1 MADGLNQVVLV
12 GNLGAD
18 PELKMTGSGR
28 AVLNMRLATS
38 KSYLDANKV
47 RQERTEWHSVKVWGP
62 RAEGLGRFL
71 SKGDRLT
78 IVGEIRYTQW
88 EGDDGTKRYG
98 CEIIARDVVLGGGGN
113 RRNDNGGGGRNEER
127 TPPDDYPGDDDIPF

>member
-12 GNLGAD
+12 GNIGAD
-18 PELKMTGSGR
+18 PELKMTQGGR
-28 AVLNMRLATS
+28 AVLSLRLATS
-38 KSYLDANKV
+38 KSYLDANRVK
-47 RQERTEWHSVKVWGP
+47 QERTEWHNVKVWGP

-88 EGDDGTKRYG
+88 DKADGTKGYG
-98 CEIIARDVVLGGGGN
+98 CEIVARDVVLGGGGKQ
-113 RRNDNGGGGRNEER
+113 RDRSER
-127 TPPDDYPGDDDIPF
+127 DRSEPEPDYGDDDIPF